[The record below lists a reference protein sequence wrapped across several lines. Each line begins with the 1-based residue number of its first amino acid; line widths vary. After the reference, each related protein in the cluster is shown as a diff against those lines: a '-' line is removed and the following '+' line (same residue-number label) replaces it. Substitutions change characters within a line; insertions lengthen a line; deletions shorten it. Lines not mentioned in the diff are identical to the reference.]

1 MKSSHRKPA
10 TLSHSGPGF
19 VRIISGQWRGRR
31 LPVLDAAGL
40 RPTTDRV
47 KETLFNWLMQ
57 DTAGR
62 TVLDC
67 FSGSGS
73 LALEALSRQAEFATL
88 LELDKTAVRQLQQH
102 LLTLGCQQA
111 EVIQT
116 NALQYLQQP
125 AKRVYD
131 LVFLDPPFRQQLL
144 LPAAQLLEQQGWL
157 TADALIYLECE
168 KELSLANLPAHWRL
182 YKESIA
188 GQLAY
193 RLYQRQE
200 PSDPITA
207 AN

>member
-1 MKSSHRKPA
+1 M
-10 TLSHSGPGF
+10 
-19 VRIISGQWRGRR
+19 ISGQWRGRR

-57 DTAGR
+57 ETAGR

-102 LLTLGCQQA
+102 LLTLKCQQA

-125 AKRVYD
+125 ARRQYD

-144 LPAAQLLEQQGWL
+144 LPAAELLEQQGWL
-157 TADALIYLECE
+157 AADALIYLECE
-168 KELSLANLPAHWRL
+168 KELSLASLPGHWRL
-182 YKESIA
+182 
-188 GQLAY
+188 
-193 RLYQRQE
+193 
-200 PSDPITA
+200 
-207 AN
+207 